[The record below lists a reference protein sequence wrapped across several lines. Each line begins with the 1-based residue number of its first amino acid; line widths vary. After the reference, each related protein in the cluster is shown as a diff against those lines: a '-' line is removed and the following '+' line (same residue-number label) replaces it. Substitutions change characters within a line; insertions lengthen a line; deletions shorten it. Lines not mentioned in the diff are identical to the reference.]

1 MPSVEWWDALIL
13 KDKSYDEIGEDGTP
27 PNLKNVTH
35 LVQHPI
41 QIEPPAEPSQPAAL
55 PIMLTKKERKK
66 LRTQRRK
73 AEEKEK
79 SEKIRLGLLEA
90 PAPKVKKAN
99 FMRVLGM
106 EAVADPTKVEAI
118 VNAQT
123 AIRQRDHNGA
133 NNARAL
139 TAEQKKEKLANK
151 LKEDTSLLV
160 EVAVFRINSLKDEKQ
175 KYKINV
181 NAKQYNLTGCAVM
194 TDSSLNVV
202 VVEGGAKGV
211 KKYKRLMMHRIKWS
225 DEDADED
232 SDDED
237 GNPPNKCVL
246 VWEGQIQKRSFEA
259 FEMKVCRKENF
270 ARGYFNTFGVPQY
283 WVRKSTGA
291 TATEGRVVFLS
302 LLASPHARPH
312 GARVRRSKK
321 KSDRPALTFCWTAL
335 ALVQLAGHV
344 ARGQRHRTEH
354 EAARLKD
361 ASGACPHRTRL
372 LDAGA
377 GQGSV
382 HLRRDTR
389 GRFCGL

>member
-1 MPSVEWWDALIL
+1 MPGAGQDGEAADNVTHDERLPQRNKDRSRRTFNFKDEGHYQEMAHNQRAREKLQKLEAEIAISSKKTGISSAAKLAMMAPSKKNTEDLVVPSVEWWDALIL

-283 WVRKSTGA
+283 WDMSHADSV
-291 TATEGRVVFLS
+291 TEQS
-302 LLASPHARPH
+302 M
-312 GARVRRSKK
+312 K
-321 KSDRPALTFCWTAL
+321 
-335 ALVQLAGHV
+335 QLG
-344 ARGQRHRTEH
+344 
-354 EAARLKD
+354 
-361 ASGACPHRTRL
+361 
-372 LDAGA
+372 
-377 GQGSV
+377 
-382 HLRRDTR
+382 
-389 GRFCGL
+389 